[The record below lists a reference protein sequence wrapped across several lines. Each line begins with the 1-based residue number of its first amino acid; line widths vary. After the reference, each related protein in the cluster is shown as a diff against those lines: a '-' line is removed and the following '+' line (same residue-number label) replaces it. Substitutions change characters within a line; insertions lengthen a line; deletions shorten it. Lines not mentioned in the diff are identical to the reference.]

1 MALIL
6 RRRAQFSSGIAGT
19 HGCRPGGHNYLCELS
34 VSGNVDPITGMVVNI
49 KDIDHIM
56 RDRITARF
64 DGKILDADV
73 PPFTEA
79 APTLENLT
87 CEIWRLT
94 VDQLPAECSLH
105 GAALWQTQTYWATA
119 LPSPDRDRPMIRVT
133 RAYDFSAS
141 HRLHA
146 AELSDA
152 ENDAI
157 FGKCN
162 WPNGHGHNYEI
173 EITMAGEPDP
183 LSGELFAPSRL
194 DAIVEQV
201 VLKPFDH
208 RHLNFDVPE
217 FRDLVPTSENVTVV
231 IWNRIAA
238 RLKDEP
244 FKNAEL
250 FKVVVRETARNYFEY
265 CGPESP

>member
-6 RRRAQFSSGIAGT
+6 RRRAQFSSGIAGLR
-19 HGCRPGGHNYLCELS
+19 GGRASGHNFLCELS
-34 VSGNVDPITGMVVNI
+34 VSGNVDPVTGMVVNI
-49 KDIDHIM
+49 KDIDRIM
-56 RDRITARF
+56 RDRITIRF

-73 PPFTEA
+73 PPFTES

-87 CEIWRLT
+87 REIWRLT
-94 VDQLPAECSLH
+94 VDQLPVECSLQ
-105 GAALWQTQTYWATA
+105 GVTLWQTQTYWAIA
-119 LPSPDRDRPMIRVT
+119 VPAPERDRSMIRVT

-183 LSGELFAPSRL
+183 VSGELLASCRL
-194 DAIVEQV
+194 DTIVEQE

-208 RHLNFDVPE
+208 RHLNYDVPE

-244 FKNAEL
+244 FPNAKL